1 MIRLYKKGVVVF
13 WLMLFFSIEGYSQ
26 NVKQNNNPINH
37 AKPDLENNIDS
48 LLSVANKVKTSDSLN
63 FQKYLGDLSLL
74 TTKMNEPQSCY
85 FHFLKSYNLGLKGK
99 YSEAKSSLESGFKKC
114 DSIPNKIRY
123 SALLANLYVISKD
136 FEMAINRLDYAIEN
150 IKNIDDQELIHSV
163 YSRAALVYRL
173 VNQNDLSM
181 KFSELLLGSDT
192 NDALKC
198 AAKTN
203 VLRLSIKSNP
213 NDVNEKN
220 VRKAIAFC
228 EKAEVFIYSNLL
240 RLDWLDFKANQNTK
254 NYSVIKSVLDEVLS
268 YQNQIDGTRYINLI
282 SIKDSLF
289 AQIYYSL
296 GNDEKFLKFAELT
309 LASSKTIGN
318 TKQKLQV
325 LGLLESFYQNDG
337 NYEMAYKYLAMKNK
351 AQALSFNQEQAKV
364 MAFQTVKHNNLA
376 KTQQIKYLN
385 NKNKVLLLEKTLT
398 EKKATNQKL
407 LILFLLSLVGFILLW
422 SFRNR
427 RIQKMYKH
435 LSETDNMTGIY
446 NRKGFKD
453 FAEKLLLQSKKQG
466 ESVALAIFDLDK
478 FKRINDKYG
487 HLKGD
492 WVIKKTI
499 SQCQLVQNDKVTIG
513 RIGGEEF
520 AIIMRDSS
528 SEELSEFAEECRVM
542 IENIDS
548 SSTGHDFVITA
559 SFGVAS
565 TNASGYVYSKL
576 LSDADHAMYD
586 AKTSGRN
593 MVVNYKY
600 NPI

>member
-1 MIRLYKKGVVVF
+1 MIGLYKKGVAVF
-13 WLMLFFSIEGYSQ
+13 WLMIFFSIEGYSQ
-26 NVKQNNNPINH
+26 NVKQNSNPINH

-63 FQKYLGDLSLL
+63 FQKHLGELSLL

-150 IKNIDDQELIHSV
+150 IKNIDDQELIYSV

-181 KFSELLLGSDT
+181 KFSELLLSSDA
-192 NDALKC
+192 NNALKC

-213 NDVNEKN
+213 DDVKEKD

-309 LASSKTIGN
+309 LGSSKTIGN

-351 AQALSFNQEQAKV
+351 AQALFFNQEQAKV

-376 KTQQIKYLN
+376 KTQQIKHLN
-385 NKNKVLLLEKTLT
+385 NKNKVLLLEKALT

-559 SFGVAS
+559 SFGVTS
-565 TNASGYVYSKL
+565 TNTSGYVYSKL

-593 MVVNYKY
+593 LVVNYKY